1 MIGTAAIVLS
11 GLFTNCSHDMD
22 SGSGDVEKSIQEK
35 YEDAF
40 KTRFGTPASTQA
52 WGFSD
57 KVGTRGQTNPQRSDI
72 DCPYDDAWVA
82 EYLKTAKEPASLN
95 TYDDVDNRYFVEEQD
110 SMKVV
115 IKEEEIIP
123 PVMPEYT
130 WGEKVNFI
138 IENPD
143 YKPTTEETSSS
154 TDEIVVTKEDL
165 DFYDENCRPV
175 VEFEFKDKDKED
187 YAEVDSSS

>member
-1 MIGTAAIVLS
+1 MMKKHLMIGTAAIVLS

-72 DCPYDDAWVA
+72 DCPYDDAWMA

-95 TYDDVDNRYFVEEQD
+95 TYDDVDKGVHLGVVFLVFIFKLKLYDRTTVL
-110 SMKVV
+110 V
-115 IKEEEIIP
+115 IKIQ
-123 PVMPEYT
+123 VFLSYH
-130 WGEKVNFI
+130 
-138 IENPD
+138 
-143 YKPTTEETSSS
+143 
-154 TDEIVVTKEDL
+154 
-165 DFYDENCRPV
+165 DFVC
-175 VEFEFKDKDKED
+175 
-187 YAEVDSSS
+187 